1 MLNLNLNWLVQCP
14 VGVEWNGDVR
24 ISAGN
29 SKAGRNSARGKTATN
44 SIIRTLLRVKK
55 LIMAYLK

>member
-1 MLNLNLNWLVQCP
+1 MLNLNLNRLLECP
-14 VGVEWNGDVR
+14 VGVESNGDVR

-29 SKAGRNSARGKTATN
+29 SKAGKSSARGKTAAN